1 MRQSTV
7 TRLQRIEKR
16 RNPFGE
22 VRDMTDDQLL
32 AFLRQEIRDSGGS
45 EMAAATARA
54 DGDEATALIIE
65 ASEGCKSG
73 AELMTRFETLLEE
86 GRFERAKWC

>member
-22 VRDMTDDQLL
+22 VSNMTDDQLL
-32 AFLRQEIRDSGGS
+32 AFLRQEIRESGGT
-45 EMAAATARA
+45 EMAAAAARA
-54 DGDEATALIIE
+54 NGDEATALIIE
-65 ASEGCKSG
+65 ASEDCKSG
-73 AELMTRFETLLEE
+73 AELMKRII
-86 GRFERAKWC
+86 

>member
-16 RNPFGE
+16 RNSFGE

-54 DGDEATALIIE
+54 DEDEATALIIK

-73 AELMTRFETLLEE
+73 AELMTRFETLLGE
-86 GRFERAKWC
+86 GRI

>member
-22 VRDMTDDQLL
+22 VRNMTDDQLL
-32 AFLRQEIRDSGGS
+32 AFLRQEIRESGGA
-45 EMAAATARA
+45 EMAAAAA
-54 DGDEATALIIE
+54 WAEQEEATALIIE
-65 ASEGCKSG
+65 ASEGCESG
-73 AELMTRFETLLEE
+73 AELMARFEDLLRA
-86 GRFERAKWC
+86 GQLDGAKWH

>member
-22 VRDMTDDQLL
+22 ASNMTDDQLL
-32 AFLRQEIRDSGGS
+32 AFLRQEIRESGGI
-45 EMAAATARA
+45 EMAAAAARA
-54 DGDEATALIIE
+54 DRDEATALIIE
-65 ASEGCKSG
+65 ASEGCKRG
-73 AELMTRFETLLEE
+73 DELIFRFDALLEQ
-86 GRFERAKWC
+86 GRFDGT